1 MKNSIRKTCL
11 LLIVAVGICMP
22 MAVFADGWV
31 SDNNAPDWWDDSNTN
46 KYTANDTEE
55 EKNANENDSTAIN
68 ANEQTSSNTTYE
80 EDEGLS
86 KDGISLLVTIALFI
100 IVSVLEAIS
109 KNRTESAR
117 GSNIAPVAV
126 KAKETP
132 KYKSQTDIKKYL
144 PHMTEERLVK
154 DLVNKFISIE
164 EAYMNFDYDKLHE
177 LCSNELYESY
187 KQELETL
194 KKENC
199 QSIMSDIK
207 ATTSRITQVYEENNQ
222 LIAKVRLTTVSY
234 DYVINTETKE
244 IIEGNKEQREYNSYD
259 LEFIYAITSS
269 TGKCQNCGAEVKIDQ
284 EICNYC
290 HAIIKTSYEDFVLA
304 KVTKKE
310 IDI

>member
-31 SDNNAPDWWDDSNTN
+31 NDNNTPDWWDDSNIN
-46 KYTANDTEE
+46 KYTVDDTEE
-55 EKNANENDSTAIN
+55 EKSSNENDSTAIN
-68 ANEQTSSNTTYE
+68 ANEETSSNTTYE

-117 GSNIAPVAV
+117 GSNAAPVAV
-126 KAKETP
+126 KQQLP
-132 KYKSQTDIKKYL
+132 KYKPQTDIKKYL
-144 PHMTEERLVK
+144 PHMTEERLVR

-194 KKENC
+194 KNQNC

-222 LIAKVRLTTVSY
+222 LIAKISLTIVSY

>member
-31 SDNNAPDWWDDSNTN
+31 SDSNTPDWWDDSNIN
-46 KYTANDTEE
+46 IYAANDTEE
-55 EKNANENDSTAIN
+55 EK
-68 ANEQTSSNTTYE
+68 SSNETDLTIDINEDLATTYE
-80 EDEGLS
+80 EDEGLD

-100 IVSVLEAIS
+100 IVNVLEAIS
-109 KNRTESAR
+109 KNRKEASR
-117 GSNIAPVAV
+117 GANMVPVGV
-126 KAKETP
+126 KTKETP

-164 EAYMNFDYDKLHE
+164 EAYMNFDYDKLHK
-177 LCSNELYESY
+177 LCSNELYKSY
-187 KQELETL
+187 KQELEAL
-194 KKENC
+194 KKEKC
-199 QSIMSDIK
+199 QSVMSDIK
-207 ATTSRITQVYEENNQ
+207 TTTSRITRVYEENNQ
-222 LIAKVRLTTVSY
+222 LIAKISMTTVSY
-234 DYVINTETKE
+234 NYVMNTETKE

-259 LEFIYAITSS
+259 LDFVYAITSI

-290 HAIIKTSYEDFVLA
+290 QAIIKDSYEDFVLA
-304 KVTKKE
+304 KVTKRNR
-310 IDI
+310 